1 MQNAPRSG
9 AFLLGNFF
17 VRAQNINPA
26 QKSKRSCA
34 KLSKRCAK
42 KEQQ

>member
-9 AFLLGNFF
+9 AFLLGKIFC
-17 VRAQNINPA
+17 AQNI
-26 QKSKRSCA
+26 KHCA
-34 KLSKRCAK
+34 KKDARAKISKGCAK